1 MVVLLYFLK
10 KNQKERILVIMP
22 ILVRRIITALCWPY
36 ISWRK
41 KYSDTISTLI
51 LRKNDMMNF
60 FAIKIYLSG
69 LFVAFPS
76 NLFKVMPDNDEKN
89 WLFIVTVI
97 LIATNG
103 SF

>member
-1 MVVLLYFLK
+1 MAVK
-10 KNQKERILVIMP
+10 
-22 ILVRRIITALCWPY
+22 RIIIALCWPY

-41 KYSDTISTLI
+41 KYSDTISILI

-69 LFVAFPS
+69 LLVAPLS
-76 NLFKVMPDNDEKN
+76 NLFRVLLDNDEKG

-97 LIATNG
+97 LIATIGIYPNNKQE
-103 SF
+103 